1 MSLTLSPMA
10 LAKAHA
16 AVCALLD
23 GGTLELFDGHTK
35 LVTVTLA
42 GLSESGL
49 AAPMAPAYGLAK
61 GTPDRIRCLSARG
74 ELVASG
80 PATGIAITPKEILPG
95 ARITVDRFALT
106 GS

>member
-1 MSLTLSPMA
+1 MTLTLSPMA
-10 LAKAHA
+10 LKTAHA

-35 LVTVTLA
+35 LVTLP
-42 GLSESGL
+42 LSKLSDVGL
-49 AAPMAPAYGLAK
+49 AEPMAPAYGLAK
-61 GTPDRIRCLSARG
+61 GTADRIRCLSARG

-80 PATGIAITPKEILPG
+80 PATGIAITPTEILPG